1 MANDATQAE
10 ATTQQ
15 NTRLNFEGSKT
26 TADWVA
32 LLSDETN
39 PPLGENVS
47 AILKCLPSDPVDM
60 PAIIKLF
67 ESEEYNTKILRMVND
82 VYFNPAEPFL
92 ASTQRATI
100 ILGFR
105 TLRSLGLSVALFSY
119 LLKNSQEDSFMQ
131 EIAIA
136 LQTATLA
143 SFIAK
148 RKVRSINCEPVFSAA
163 LLLSL
168 GRVIFMSFGGSN
180 AKKYCELTANA
191 EATEEEEINI
201 VGFLLK
207 DLTREL
213 GKKWFIGP
221 TLLKTLD
228 DAKDDE
234 IVQIILLSARAIR
247 NLKEGWENDTT
258 QLMFKEVA
266 SFLSITFAQA
276 KNLILESTLR
286 SLGTAS
292 LYSPRVLDYIFL
304 AEKAETVDVYDPD
317 SPKDESKLNPS
328 RVTASVQEMS
338 ILLGSHI
345 TPSMSDLLVVGLRSI
360 RNCLDLDRVLFS
372 LLNQDKLTLKSKSID
387 EKKNSGL
394 FTEFKFELSSAEGWL
409 FQFMLKEA
417 RPAWVG
423 NKEEMALAKLRNASL
438 NSKLGKG
445 GYFIAPFILQG
456 SIMGFYYADRQVTGR
471 SLDEQSFEAF
481 KEMCTTINGFIE
493 LVMMRA
499 KAKK

>member
-1 MANDATQAE
+1 MANDA
-10 ATTQQ
+10 ATVDATAQQ
-15 NTRLNFEGSKT
+15 NARLNFESTKT
-26 TADWVA
+26 VADWIA
-32 LLSDETN
+32 LLNDETN
-39 PPLGENVS
+39 PPLGEHVA

-60 PAIIKLF
+60 PGIIKLF

-119 LLKNSQEDSFMQ
+119 LLKNSQDDAFME
-131 EIAIA
+131 EIAVAI
-136 LQTATLA
+136 QTATLA
-143 SFIAK
+143 SYIAK
-148 RKVRSINCEPVFSAA
+148 RKVRSINCEPVFTAA

-168 GRVIFMSFGGSN
+168 GRIIFMSFGGSN
-180 AKKYCELTANA
+180 AKKYCELTANGDA
-191 EATEEEEINI
+191 SEEEESNI
-201 VGFLLK
+201 VGFLLN
-207 DLTREL
+207 DLTRDL
-213 GKKWFIGP
+213 CKKWFIGP

-228 DAKDDE
+228 DAKDDD
-234 IVQIILLSARAIR
+234 IVKIILLSSKMIKS
-247 NLKEGWENDTT
+247 LKEGWESDTT
-258 QLMFKEVA
+258 QLMFKELS

-276 KNLILESTLR
+276 KNLVLESTLR
-286 SLGTAS
+286 SLGSAA
-292 LYSPRVLDYIFL
+292 LYSPRVLDYIYL
-304 AEKAETVDVYDPD
+304 GEKAETVDVYDPD
-317 SPKDESKLNPS
+317 APKDASKLNPS

-338 ILLGSHI
+338 ILLGSHM

-360 RNCLDLDRVLFS
+360 RNCLDFDRVLFS
-372 LLNQDKLTLKSKSID
+372 LLSQDKLTLKSKSID

-394 FTEFKFELSSAEGWL
+394 FTEFKFELGSAEGWL

-423 NKEEMALAKLRNASL
+423 NKDELALVKLRNPSL
-438 NSKLGKG
+438 NAKLGKG
-445 GYFIAPFILQG
+445 GFFIAPFILQG
-456 SIMGFYYADRQVTGR
+456 NIMGFYYADRQVTGR
-471 SLDEQSFEAF
+471 SLDEQSYDAF

-493 LVMMRA
+493 LVMMRT